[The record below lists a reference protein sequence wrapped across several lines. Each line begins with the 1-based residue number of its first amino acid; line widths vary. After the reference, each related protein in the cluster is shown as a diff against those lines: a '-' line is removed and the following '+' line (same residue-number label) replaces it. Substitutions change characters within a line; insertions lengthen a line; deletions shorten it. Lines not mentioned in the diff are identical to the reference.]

1 MILMRQMM
9 LLMAEDSD
17 DDADGD
23 DDADDAHDA
32 NNVYI
37 YMYIHT
43 ITYIHTYHVKSE
55 VSHIYIQHLKQSSWV
70 LQSFQPAWRSSAHD
84 AGRRADLDHVAACKR
99 LHRCGKAKG
108 KKTRVP
114 GVLFRGRRQGRQPL
128 NMYVM

>member
-37 YMYIHT
+37 YIYIYSVYIHT
-43 ITYIHTYHVKSE
+43 ITYIHIMSSPRLAIFTYSTSNNPAE
-55 VSHIYIQHLKQSSWV
+55 FCRVSSLPGGHL
-70 LQSFQPAWRSSAHD
+70 PMMPD
-84 AGRRADLDHVAACKR
+84 AG
-99 LHRCGKAKG
+99 
-108 KKTRVP
+108 
-114 GVLFRGRRQGRQPL
+114 QI
-128 NMYVM
+128 

>member
-37 YMYIHT
+37 YIYIICIYIQLH
-43 ITYIHTYHVKSE
+43 TYIHIMSSPRLAIFTYSTSNNPAE
-55 VSHIYIQHLKQSSWV
+55 FCRVSSLPGGHL
-70 LQSFQPAWRSSAHD
+70 PMMPD
-84 AGRRADLDHVAACKR
+84 AG
-99 LHRCGKAKG
+99 
-108 KKTRVP
+108 
-114 GVLFRGRRQGRQPL
+114 QI
-128 NMYVM
+128 

>member
-37 YMYIHT
+37 YIFYVYTYNYIH
-43 ITYIHTYHVKSE
+43 IMSSPRLAIFTYSTSNNPAE
-55 VSHIYIQHLKQSSWV
+55 FCRVSSLPGGHL
-70 LQSFQPAWRSSAHD
+70 PMMPD
-84 AGRRADLDHVAACKR
+84 AG
-99 LHRCGKAKG
+99 
-108 KKTRVP
+108 
-114 GVLFRGRRQGRQPL
+114 QI
-128 NMYVM
+128 

>member
-37 YMYIHT
+37 YSMYIHT

-55 VSHIYIQHLKQSSWV
+55 VSHIYIQHLKQSS
-70 LQSFQPAWRSSAHD
+70 
-84 AGRRADLDHVAACKR
+84 
-99 LHRCGKAKG
+99 
-108 KKTRVP
+108 
-114 GVLFRGRRQGRQPL
+114 
-128 NMYVM
+128 

>member
-32 NNVYI
+32 NNVFS
-37 YMYIHT
+37 MYIHT

-55 VSHIYIQHLKQSSWV
+55 VSHIYIQHLKQSS
-70 LQSFQPAWRSSAHD
+70 
-84 AGRRADLDHVAACKR
+84 
-99 LHRCGKAKG
+99 
-108 KKTRVP
+108 
-114 GVLFRGRRQGRQPL
+114 
-128 NMYVM
+128 

>member
-37 YMYIHT
+37 YICIYIQLH
-43 ITYIHTYHVKSE
+43 TYIHIMSSPRLAIFTYSTSNNPAE
-55 VSHIYIQHLKQSSWV
+55 FCRVSSLPGGHL
-70 LQSFQPAWRSSAHD
+70 PMMPD
-84 AGRRADLDHVAACKR
+84 AG
-99 LHRCGKAKG
+99 
-108 KKTRVP
+108 
-114 GVLFRGRRQGRQPL
+114 QI
-128 NMYVM
+128 

>member
-37 YMYIHT
+37 YILCIYIQLH
-43 ITYIHTYHVKSE
+43 TYIHIMSSPRLAIFTYSTSNNPAE
-55 VSHIYIQHLKQSSWV
+55 FCRVSSLPGGHL
-70 LQSFQPAWRSSAHD
+70 PMMPD
-84 AGRRADLDHVAACKR
+84 AG
-99 LHRCGKAKG
+99 
-108 KKTRVP
+108 
-114 GVLFRGRRQGRQPL
+114 QI
-128 NMYVM
+128 

>member
-37 YMYIHT
+37 YSMYIHT
-43 ITYIHTYHVKSE
+43 ITYIHIMSSPRLAIFTYSTSNNPAE
-55 VSHIYIQHLKQSSWV
+55 FCRVSSLPGGHL
-70 LQSFQPAWRSSAHD
+70 PMMPD
-84 AGRRADLDHVAACKR
+84 AG
-99 LHRCGKAKG
+99 
-108 KKTRVP
+108 
-114 GVLFRGRRQGRQPL
+114 QI
-128 NMYVM
+128 